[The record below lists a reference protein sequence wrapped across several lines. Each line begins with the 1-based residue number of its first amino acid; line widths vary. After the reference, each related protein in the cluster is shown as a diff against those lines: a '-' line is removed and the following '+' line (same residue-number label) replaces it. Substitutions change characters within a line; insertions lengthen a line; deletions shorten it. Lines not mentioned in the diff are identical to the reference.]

1 MNVHHVTHEIGT
13 NSSEGPLSHSEPSD
27 SGMEP
32 LLALRLRFKE
42 VTGQATTPAPALL
55 VFMLATIV
63 QELDLGQYISAVLRY
78 VLPSWPPIA
87 NR

>member
-1 MNVHHVTHEIGT
+1 M
-13 NSSEGPLSHSEPSD
+13 D
-27 SGMEP
+27 P
-32 LLALRLRFKE
+32 LLAFKFRFRE

-55 VFMLATIV
+55 VFMLATIL

-78 VLPSWPPIA
+78 VLPSWPPMA